1 MRKPSKG
8 IKTKTIVRNSHSGT
22 SLLRASKYDAAPAQ
36 LAMKAPKVPKKQ
48 IVMNILLVLFIILYR
63 NAKGLQIARNSRA
76 PLHLLIN
83 NLRYIANRRKR
94 AKFWLF
100 SGS

>member
-1 MRKPSKG
+1 
-8 IKTKTIVRNSHSGT
+8 
-22 SLLRASKYDAAPAQ
+22 
-36 LAMKAPKVPKKQ
+36 
-48 IVMNILLVLFIILYR
+48 MNILLVLFIILYR